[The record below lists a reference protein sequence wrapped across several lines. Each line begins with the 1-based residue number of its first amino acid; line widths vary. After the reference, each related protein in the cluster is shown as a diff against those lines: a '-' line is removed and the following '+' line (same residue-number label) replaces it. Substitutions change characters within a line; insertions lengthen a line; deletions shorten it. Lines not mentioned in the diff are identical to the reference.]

1 MDSCSVRRNDHKGHR
16 ARAAAGER
24 QGSLQDHRCVKRN
37 TSGYAAEVRKLRI
50 RVLDTGG
57 GLKVSWERSSG
68 EGGPTPQA
76 SSEESL
82 DSGRSPEV
90 KRGGGT
96 LPTSPSEGWTSWYK
110 LVKEST
116 GRTAVPDIIL
126 AVARRYRI
134 RTKLTTGNWVKIPV
148 R

>member
-1 MDSCSVRRNDHKGHR
+1 MRGAHFVNVAK
-16 ARAAAGER
+16 
-24 QGSLQDHRCVKRN
+24 
-37 TSGYAAEVRKLRI
+37 VRKLRV

-57 GLKVSWERSSG
+57 SLEVSWERGSG
-68 EGGPTPQA
+68 KGRPSLRAP
-76 SSEESL
+76 SEESL

-96 LPTSPSEGWTSWYK
+96 LPTSPSEGWTSWYM

-134 RTKLTTGNWVKIPV
+134 RMELTTGNWVKIPV

>member
-1 MDSCSVRRNDHKGHR
+1 MLS
-16 ARAAAGER
+16 
-24 QGSLQDHRCVKRN
+24 
-37 TSGYAAEVRKLRI
+37 
-50 RVLDTGG
+50 
-57 GLKVSWERSSG
+57 
-68 EGGPTPQA
+68 TP
-76 SSEESL
+76 
-82 DSGRSPEV
+82 
-90 KRGGGT
+90 
-96 LPTSPSEGWTSWYK
+96 PSEGWASWYT

>member
-1 MDSCSVRRNDHKGHR
+1 MRGAHFVN
-16 ARAAAGER
+16 
-24 QGSLQDHRCVKRN
+24 V
-37 TSGYAAEVRKLRI
+37 AEVRKLRI

-134 RTKLTTGNWVKIPV
+134 RMELTTGNWVKIPV

>member
-1 MDSCSVRRNDHKGHR
+1 MTTKVFRREQLQESGKALHATEVRGAHFVN
-16 ARAAAGER
+16 
-24 QGSLQDHRCVKRN
+24 V
-37 TSGYAAEVRKLRI
+37 AEVRKLRI

-96 LPTSPSEGWTSWYK
+96 LPTSPSEGWASWYK

-126 AVARRYRI
+126 AVAKRYRI
-134 RTKLTTGNWVKIPV
+134 RMELTTGNWVKIPV